1 MKQNNFEQSTGLDFF
16 WLAMTAFAGLG
27 LEVVLAF
34 FLEPLLYGSQMA
46 EWTTLQCILHW
57 SFTCIL
63 WGLVSAYLIRSAK
76 KQYGFDLGIKG
87 KKTQLWQWVLII
99 LLAAI
104 SLIVSYIDWNG
115 LKVVMEFYANGW
127 LKFIFQ
133 YIYYFF
139 ETILVMLI
147 LIFGQIAFEKW
158 FRKQN
163 IPYGGIILA
172 LTWGIAHFFT
182 KDFMTGIVCMI
193 SGLAFGSVYLL
204 VNRDAKKAFWV
215 LFVMF
220 VL

>member
-1 MKQNNFEQSTGLDFF
+1 MKQKSFEQTTGHDFF

-27 LEVVLAF
+27 LEAVLAF
-34 FLEPLLYGSQMA
+34 FLEPLLYGCQMA
-46 EWTTLQCILHW
+46 DWTALQCILHW
-57 SFTCIL
+57 IFTCFL
-63 WGLVSAYLIRSAK
+63 WALVSAYLVRSAK
-76 KQYGFDLGIKG
+76 SNYDFDLGKKG
-87 KKTQLWQWVLII
+87 EKPHLWQWLLII
-99 LLAAI
+99 LLAAM
-104 SLIVSYIDWNG
+104 SLVVSYIDWNG
-115 LKVVMEFYANGW
+115 LKIVKEFYANGW

-158 FRKQN
+158 FHKQN

-182 KDFMTGIVCMI
+182 KDFMTGMVCMI